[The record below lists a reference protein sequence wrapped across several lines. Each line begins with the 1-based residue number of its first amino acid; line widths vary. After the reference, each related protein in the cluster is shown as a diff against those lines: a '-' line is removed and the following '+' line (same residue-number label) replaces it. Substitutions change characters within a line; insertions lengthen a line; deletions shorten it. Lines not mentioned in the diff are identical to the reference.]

1 MANALVSVSAL
12 LLAAAGVLPAQAAL
26 REPDLQELRRS
37 AAGLTGDSGRLDG
50 FGADYVVQFDADG
63 MRFQPALGER
73 AATDQRLGI
82 HLAGITRGG
91 EPVALDAAVPPVRRG
106 ATAVYGRSA
115 AVEERY
121 DVRGGGVEQSFLF
134 RALPGRGDLVVRCR
148 LDGELAPRGAAAAA
162 GGVQFLLP
170 ELGGVSIGAVT
181 GIDAAGARC
190 AGAVR
195 LVDGQLEL
203 SLPASFVDS
212 ATLPLVLDPLI
223 GSRIDPDPNNLSATE
238 PAVAYDASS
247 TGFLI
252 VWRQVL
258 SLTSATVLGRTWQP
272 VAGLGTTQ
280 VLGTGPVIR
289 RPRVVSHNLVN
300 QWLVAWERSDSV
312 VGLTRIASRI
322 VDNTGALGP
331 AQDLTPITSNC
342 VEPDLSG
349 NPGATDA
356 NGLLVWRE
364 VGVGLFARGYT
375 MLGGALGVSL
385 QPIVPISANA
395 AAAGPRISKSGTGV
409 HLVAYGLPGVVVAVG
424 CQFPGTVFPA
434 AYTLPVAAN
443 HPPQVDVDGGNN
455 SFLVVTDDVPAG
467 RTDRDIRGVQLDWLT
482 NQPVFRSTALLASST
497 VDDFAP
503 KVALLGPKYLAVWSR
518 TVGFLDYEVR
528 GTSVGLTGCVA
539 CGSEFTVVGALTTD
553 LEPMVGARYTG
564 GSSVPGALVVW
575 ASHDVQRP
583 AASDVHAMEFTPFS
597 ATPPQSLWAG
607 CGRPTTITA
616 PTSFSIGNSG
626 FGYSVAST
634 DAAAGLAFVS
644 LGLGTTPL
652 GCGGCSFVGP
662 TALGVI
668 GLTGGHGFYPVPIPC
683 WPGLIGVPLDAQ
695 AAVLGTVTNFCPL
708 APELSTS
715 GAIRLTAGE

>member
-1 MANALVSVSAL
+1 MAKALASLSTL
-12 LLAAAGVLPAQAAL
+12 LLAVAGGLPAQTAIHD
-26 REPDLQELRRS
+26 PDLQAIRRS
-37 AAGLTGDSGRLDG
+37 ASGLTGESGRLDG
-50 FGADYVVQFDADG
+50 FGADYAVHFDADG
-63 MRFQPALGER
+63 VRFQPALGER
-73 AATDQRLGI
+73 ATTDQRLGI

-91 EPVALDAAVPPVRRG
+91 EPVAVAAVVPPVRRG
-106 ATAVYGRSA
+106 ASAVYGRSA

-121 DVRGGGVEQSFLF
+121 EVRAEGVEQSFVF

-148 LDGELAPRGAAAAA
+148 LDGELAPHGVAAA
-162 GGVQFLLP
+162 GGLQFLVP
-170 ELGGVSIGAVT
+170 DLGGVSIGSVT
-181 GIDAAGARC
+181 GIDADGDRWPGAL
-190 AGAVR
+190 R

-203 SLPASFVDS
+203 SLPAAFVDT

-247 TGFLI
+247 TDFLV

-258 SLTSATVLGRTWQP
+258 SLTSATVFARTWRP

-300 QWLVAWERSDSV
+300 QWLVVWERADSV

-331 AQDLTPITSNC
+331 AQDLTPATGNC

-349 NPGATDA
+349 NPGLVDA
-356 NGLLVWRE
+356 NGMLVWRE
-364 VGVGLFARGYT
+364 VGVGIFARGYT
-375 MLGGALGVSL
+375 LPGGAQGVSL
-385 QPIVPISANA
+385 QPIVQISANA
-395 AAAGPRISKSGTGV
+395 ASARPRISKSGTGV
-409 HLVAYGLPGVVVAVG
+409 RLVAYGQPGVVVAVG

-443 HPPQVDVDGGNN
+443 HPPQVDVDGANG

-467 RTDRDIRGVQLDWLT
+467 RTDRDIRGVQLDWLQ
-482 NQPVFRSTALLASST
+482 NQPVLRSSAVLVGSA

-503 KVALLGPKYLAVWSR
+503 KVARLGPKYLAVWSR

-539 CGSEFTVVGALTTD
+539 CGSEFTVVGALSTD
-553 LEPMVGARYTG
+553 IEPMLGARYTG
-564 GSSVPGALVVW
+564 GSTVPGALVAW
-575 ASHDVQRP
+575 ASHDLQRP

-597 ATPPQSLWAG
+597 ATPPQTLWAG
-607 CGRPTTITA
+607 CGQPTTFTA
-616 PTSFSIGNSG
+616 PSSFSIGNAG
-626 FGYSVAST
+626 FGYSVTSA
-634 DAAAGLAFVS
+634 DPAAGIVFVS
-644 LGLGTTPL
+644 LGIGTPPL

-668 GLTGGHGFYPVPIPC
+668 GLSGGQGFYPVPIPC
-683 WPGLIGVPLDAQ
+683 WLGLIGLPLDAQ

-708 APELSTS
+708 APGLSTS
-715 GAIRLTAGE
+715 AAIRLIAGE